1 MLTAPLITTPGSTS
15 PVADSCELAWR
26 LLDENRDLIDS
37 ITFARLRSNG
47 PRVVL
52 HTRAADD
59 ALPDL
64 AGWAARFGGTIVG
77 STSTDDAG
85 AGAGAE
91 WRSCRVA
98 FEFLGERVEVWAYIP
113 ARTARSPMRSTFALE
128 PLCPFRCEGRNFPD
142 SPASSPGVPTA
153 DRVGGDES
161 SGGES

>member
-1 MLTAPLITTPGSTS
+1 MTAPLITTPGSTS

-37 ITFARLRSNG
+37 LTFARLRTNG

-52 HTRAADD
+52 HTRPADD

-77 STSTDDAG
+77 STSTDDTG
-85 AGAGAE
+85 TE

-98 FEFLGERVEVWAYIP
+98 FDFLGERVEVCAYIP
-113 ARTARSPMRSTFALE
+113 RTDGPARDA
-128 PLCPFRCEGRNFPD
+128 
-142 SPASSPGVPTA
+142 
-153 DRVGGDES
+153 
-161 SGGES
+161 